1 MSTDAGCQIQMPEAG
16 CRMQDAETFQ
26 LITDHQSRKFEIDHF

>member
-1 MSTDAGCQIQMPEAG
+1 MSTDAGCQIQMP
-16 CRMQDAETFQ
+16 DAETFQ